1 MKFLLNSPS
10 MDTYK
15 SIPLGS
21 NIDIHINGL
30 KLVREYIIP
39 GSRVLD
45 LGAGKGGFSLRL
57 LDNGY
62 EVDAADQN
70 TSEWMVKDIP
80 VIYLDLNHHIEDPPG
95 PYDCIVALEVIEHL
109 HNPHKFFDDC
119 KRMLKPH
126 GSLIFSTP
134 NILNLD
140 SRRRYFISGD
150 FATFSPEHYSKYM
163 HTTILPYWL
172 IDKIIETNDF
182 KIEKIIVYGK
192 RPRPW
197 PKSWLVPLI
206 NLFFLPFGLRI
217 PIKYAFGRNVM
228 YVLKCK

>member
-1 MKFLLNSPS
+1 ME
-10 MDTYK
+10 TYK

-21 NIDIHINGL
+21 SSEIHTNGIN
-30 KLVREYIIP
+30 LVREYVIP
-39 GSRVLD
+39 GSKVLD

-62 EVDAADQN
+62 KVNAADQN
-70 TSEWMVKDIP
+70 TCEWMIKDIP
-80 VIYLDLNHHIEDPPG
+80 VIQLDLNLQIVDPPG
-95 PYDCIVALEVIEHL
+95 LYDCIVALEVIEHL

-119 KRMLKPH
+119 KRMLNPR
-126 GSLIFSTP
+126 GFLIFSTP

-150 FATFSPEHYSKYM
+150 FAAFSTEHYSKYK

-172 IDKIIETNDF
+172 IDRITKEHDF
-182 KIEKIIVYGK
+182 EIEKKIVCGK

-197 PKSWLVPLI
+197 PKNWFVPII

-217 PIKYAFGRNVM
+217 PMKFAFGRYLM
-228 YVLKCK
+228 YVLRCR